1 MKMESAE
8 IKVNYEANVEAFIVP
23 NKALVVSDFLFDV
36 DDREAAYKLLA
47 RINEVHYEP
56 SEDKL
61 VEFWYVSPELGSENL
76 VDHGFK
82 INGQYCN
89 CDYDIGRYL
98 PYSMV
103 KDHKEGDTIDVIWPY
118 DDGSDVMKFILM
130 HVTFKQSSYRYA
142 RFGKFEEVLEQVT
155 K

>member
-1 MKMESAE
+1 MKMESSE
-8 IKVNYEANVEAFIVP
+8 IKVSYEANVDAFIVP
-23 NKALVVSDFLFDV
+23 NKTHVVSDFLFDA
-36 DDREAAYKLLA
+36 DDRETAYKLLA
-47 RINEVHYEP
+47 WINKVHYEP

-61 VEFWYVSPELGSENL
+61 VEFWYVSPELESDNL

-89 CDYDIGRYL
+89 CDYDIGRFL

-130 HVTFKQSSYRYA
+130 HVTFKQMGYRYA
-142 RFGKFEEVLEQVT
+142 RFGKFEEVLERVT